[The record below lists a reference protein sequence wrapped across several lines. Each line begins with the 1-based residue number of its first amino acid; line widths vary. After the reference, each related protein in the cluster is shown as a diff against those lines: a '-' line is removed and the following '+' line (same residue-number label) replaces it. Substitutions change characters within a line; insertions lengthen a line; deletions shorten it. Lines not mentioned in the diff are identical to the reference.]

1 VRANGPLRSRRA
13 ISVALRSITS
23 GSAPST
29 VRRRRHAPA
38 TTSPAASGLASNTT
52 LPLWMK
58 VRALSPPAR
67 ANASRNTSLSTW
79 RPPTFT
85 ARRSAT

>member
-1 VRANGPLRSRRA
+1 MRA
-13 ISVALRSITS
+13 ISAALRSITS

-29 VRRRRHAPA
+29 VRRRRQAPA
-38 TTSPAASGLASNTT
+38 TTRSTASGLDSNTT

-58 VRALSPPAR
+58 VRVFSPPAR
-67 ANASRNTSLSTW
+67 ANASRSTALSTW

-85 ARRSAT
+85 ARSSAT